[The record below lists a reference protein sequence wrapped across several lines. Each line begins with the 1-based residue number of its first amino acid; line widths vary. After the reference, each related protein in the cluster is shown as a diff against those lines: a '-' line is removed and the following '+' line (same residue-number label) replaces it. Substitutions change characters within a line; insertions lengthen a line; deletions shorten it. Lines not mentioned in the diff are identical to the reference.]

1 MMNKQYSLLL
11 FILSFWALICTQTTA
26 QSVTANI
33 DKWDSLPRLKTP
45 YQQKLYLHFD
55 KPYYA
60 AGERMWFRA
69 YLLDANKFTQDTTN
83 TPIYVELINS
93 QDSIVSRKKIQCLG
107 GAYYGSFL
115 LKELIPEGVYRVRA
129 YTNWMQNSSPDY
141 FYYRQFF
148 IGNSL
153 SSQIKSEIKYL
164 FQTEKKGM
172 AQIQFIQNN
181 APFAGKEITY
191 YIDRGKKK
199 IKKKTEVTTYDGL
212 VFIKYKAH
220 KIKGKRPTITV
231 EYIDSTNIYT
241 RTYTVPKKN
250 EYDVQLFPE
259 GGEIIAGMTNTVAY
273 KAIGSDG
280 LGVDVKGAL
289 FDSDGK
295 RISKFRSVHLGMG
308 KFSFYPD
315 DSHRYYV
322 IVRTRRGE
330 EKRIDLPVT
339 KKEGYALAAVQKYNF
354 ILVNVKSVKG
364 RMVDDGLRL
373 MAHIRGKV
381 FYNETISG
389 FTPAVMFDTKKID
402 GSGIAHFVLLD
413 KNGERISERLVF
425 IRQKEYNQIWIDYYN
440 PVNTKREKVNC
451 VLNVRDAHGKP
462 VENGTFSVAITDAAV
477 VGNDTLSGDI
487 YSNLLLT
494 SDLKGYIE
502 KPALYFNPKY
512 EYASDGLDLLMM
524 TQGWRRFDVAKAAKG
539 EINIP
544 EYDMEQSYEVSGQ
557 INQDG
562 DATMP
567 LSDLQVNIFAP
578 TINYF
583 NSTQTNSEGY
593 FFFKNLAFP
602 ENTSFTLQ
610 ARGDNISENLKINLQ
625 PPMLP
630 EVKESFFPD
639 AGVTPITD
647 TYLLAANDKY
657 FTENGTRSIRSRTK
671 GLLAYTPEKPEEET
685 LDPKYQYSDEE
696 YVIEGK
702 QLETMEGENLSE
714 LLRNIPSLDGWQ
726 APANIYNEETTQT
739 DKINGLR
746 FSIDGNIY
754 SYQELK
760 DIDVKKLES
769 VQVLKPFKTETSLDE
784 LSNTMVALVFKDENP
799 VSELTDKQKVA
810 TTIPVGYSSNILF
823 YEPKYEYF
831 SIRNKPLPDIRSTI
845 TFVPEVKTG
854 PTGKALFSFYMADKL
869 TVYNI
874 VVEGLSADGVPCRH
888 EKKRMLFYKTAVHT
902 IE

>member
-1 MMNKQYSLLL
+1 MNKQYSRLL
-11 FILSFWALICTQTTA
+11 FILSFWALILTQTTA
-26 QSVTANI
+26 QSVTAKIEN
-33 DKWDSLPRLKTP
+33 WDSLAQLKTP

-60 AGERMWFRA
+60 AGERMWFRV
-69 YLLDANKFTQDTTN
+69 YLIDANKYTQDSTY

-93 QDSIVSRKKIQCLG
+93 QDSIISRKKIQCLG
-107 GAYYGSFL
+107 GSYYGSFL
-115 LKELIPEGVYRVRA
+115 LKELIPEGIYRVRA
-129 YTNWMQNSSPDY
+129 YTNWMQNSSPDF

-153 SSQIKSEIKYL
+153 SSQIKSEISYP

-172 AQIQFIQNN
+172 AEIKFIQNN
-181 APFAGKEITY
+181 APFSGKEITY

-199 IKKKTEVTTYDGL
+199 IKKKTEITSPNGL
-212 VFIKYKAH
+212 IYIDYKAH
-220 KIKGKRPTITV
+220 KQKGKRPTITV

-241 RTYTVPKKN
+241 RTYTVPRKN

-289 FDSDGK
+289 YDDEDK
-295 RISKFRSVHLGMG
+295 KISSFKSVHLGMG

-315 DSHRYYV
+315 DMHKYHV
-322 IVRTRRGE
+322 IVRTKKGE
-330 EKRIDLPVT
+330 EKRLELPIP

-364 RMVDDGLRL
+364 RMVDDSLRL
-373 MAHIRGKV
+373 LAHIRGKV
-381 FYNETISG
+381 FYNEPISG
-389 FTPAVMFDTKKID
+389 LTPAVMFDTKEID
-402 GSGIAHFVLLD
+402 GSGIAHFALLD
-413 KNGERISERLVF
+413 KKGECISERLIFV
-425 IRQKEYNQIWIDYYN
+425 RQKEYNNIWIDYYN

-477 VGNDTLSGDI
+477 VEGDTLAGDI
-487 YSNLLLT
+487 YSDLLLT

-502 KPALYFNPKY
+502 KPGLYFNPKY
-512 EYASDGLDLLMM
+512 EYANEGLDLLMM
-524 TQGWRRFDVAKAAKG
+524 TQGWRRFDIAKAAKG
-539 EINIP
+539 EIDVP
-544 EYDMEQSYEVSGQ
+544 EHDMEQSYEVSGQ
-557 INQDG
+557 VNQGG
-562 DATMP
+562 DANMP
-567 LSDLQVNIFAP
+567 LSNLQVNIFAP
-578 TINYF
+578 TIDYF
-583 NSTQTNSEGY
+583 KTTQTNAEGY
-593 FFFKNLAFP
+593 FFFKNLSFP

-610 ARGDNISENLKINLQ
+610 ARGDNLSPDLKFDIQSPL
-625 PPMLP
+625 LP

-657 FTENGTRSIRSRTK
+657 FTENGTRSIRSRTR

-702 QLETMEGENLSE
+702 QLESMEGENLSE

-726 APANIYNEETTQT
+726 APNNAFNDETSHT

-760 DIDVKKLES
+760 NVDVKNLES
-769 VQVLKPFKTETSLDE
+769 VQVMKSFNPSSTDE

-799 VSELTDKQKVA
+799 VAESTNKQKVA
-810 TTIPVGYSSNILF
+810 TTIPVGYTSNILF

-831 SIRNKPLPDIRSTI
+831 SVRNKPLPDIRSTI
-845 TFVPEVKTG
+845 TFVPDVRTG
-854 PTGKALFSFYMADKL
+854 ATGKGLFSFYMADKL

-874 VVEGLSADGVPCRH
+874 VVEGLSAEGVPCRY
-888 EKKRMLFYKTAVHT
+888 ESKRMLFYKDAVHT
-902 IE
+902 IEK